1 MLFILEKD
9 HRGHLQS
16 LGCAA
21 RGHLE
26 HEAAEPGWDAQA
38 VLAKA
43 ASFCRESH
51 SFVQTQGSVG
61 MAADLPVSGVNAS
74 SGWFSGTPCAGLS
87 EELWNSGFRVRI
99 KSAPRRRS
107 AMRPRA
113 LVILVVS
120 VMFATLPAFAQMT
133 QQNRQNQGNAANP
146 PLTSG
151 AKQGNASATGVTSGP
166 AAGSPTASNTAVPK
180 QSWSANSSAGATGAG
195 APGTPAKPGTEAGAA
210 PQKPASQ

>member
-61 MAADLPVSGVNAS
+61 MAADLPVSGL
-74 SGWFSGTPCAGLS
+74 TPAALVFGDTLRRLS

-166 AAGSPTASNTAVPK
+166 AAGSPTAPNTAVPK
-180 QSWSANSSAGATGAG
+180 QSSFANSSAGATGAG